1 MLAGK
6 ISSIL
11 DGNVND
17 EISVDLG
24 GAYVITSIIT
34 EKLEENL
41 ELTVRKEVSPIV
53 KSSSVILAV
62 D

>member
-1 MLAGK
+1 VLAGK

-17 EISVDLG
+17 KISVDLG